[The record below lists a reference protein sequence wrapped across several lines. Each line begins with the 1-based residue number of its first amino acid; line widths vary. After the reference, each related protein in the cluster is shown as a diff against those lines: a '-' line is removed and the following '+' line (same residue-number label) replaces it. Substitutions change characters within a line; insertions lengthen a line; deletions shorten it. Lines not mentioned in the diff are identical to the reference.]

1 MFSSQESDVSAMVSQ
16 SENADLKNRLRFLG
30 LDDKGRETLRR
41 LGPLIRKN
49 IGGALDIFYDK
60 IRKVPETAA
69 FFRNDDHMKGAKK
82 RQEEHWGIVGTAEY
96 NESYVEGVTKVGK
109 AHARIG
115 LEPRW
120 YIGGYAL
127 VLERLVHAVVRERW
141 PSRFGKRNSEQLAEE
156 ISVVVKAAML
166 DMDYS
171 ISVYLAILADERKAA
186 EEARLKA
193 ESEQATALAALRGAL
208 AKLSAG
214 DLDARLPNDLPA
226 NFVQMAQ
233 DYNASVDSL
242 RATISTVRQSA
253 DEIFK
258 STAAISDATDDLAQR
273 TEQQAAGL
281 EESTAALHELTQN
294 VTLTAD
300 GAKEASQV
308 VGVALTEARV
318 SEEVVSRAVDAMGA
332 IEKSSE
338 EISKIIGVIDEIAFQ
353 TNLLA
358 LNAGVEA
365 ARAGEAGRGF
375 AVVAQEVRE
384 LAQRCANAAREIKNL
399 ISQSS
404 TQVES
409 GVGLVNNAGDALGK
423 IIVRIGEI
431 NEIVSK
437 IASAAADQS
446 GGLREV
452 NTSVQSMDQ
461 ITQRNA
467 AMVEESSAQTATLRE
482 EAGRLVQALQ
492 GFKTSGNWSHSAG
505 HGAGGTYRMAS

>member
-1 MFSSQESDVSAMVSQ
+1 MPPTIWP
-16 SENADLKNRLRFLG
+16 NAPNS
-30 LDDKGRETLRR
+30 RR
-41 LGPLIRKN
+41 R
-49 IGGALDIFYDK
+49 A
-60 IRKVPETAA
+60 
-69 FFRNDDHMKGAKK
+69 
-82 RQEEHWGIVGTAEY
+82 W
-96 NESYVEGVTKVGK
+96 
-109 AHARIG
+109 
-115 LEPRW
+115 
-120 YIGGYAL
+120 
-127 VLERLVHAVVRERW
+127 
-141 PSRFGKRNSEQLAEE
+141 SRR
-156 ISVVVKAAML
+156 
-166 DMDYS
+166 
-171 ISVYLAILADERKAA
+171 R
-186 EEARLKA
+186 
-193 ESEQATALAALRGAL
+193 
-208 AKLSAG
+208 
-214 DLDARLPNDLPA
+214 P
-226 NFVQMAQ
+226 
-233 DYNASVDSL
+233 
-242 RATISTVRQSA
+242 
-253 DEIFK
+253 
-258 STAAISDATDDLAQR
+258 
-273 TEQQAAGL
+273 
-281 EESTAALHELTQN
+281 LHELTQN

-332 IEKSSE
+332 IEKSSD

-404 TQVES
+404 TQVEA

-431 NEIVSK
+431 NDIVGK
-437 IASAAADQS
+437 IALAAADQS

-452 NTSVQSMDQ
+452 NTSVASMDQ

-467 AMVEESSAQTATLRE
+467 AMVEESSAQTATLSE

-492 GFKTSGNWSHSAG
+492 GFKTSGGKSQNTSQ
-505 HGAGGTYRMAS
+505 GAYRMAG

>member
-1 MFSSQESDVSAMVSQ
+1 MSNDTLHAE
-16 SENADLKNRLRFLG
+16 ERLRFLRIDG
-30 LDDKGRETLRR
+30 QTREALSAFRPVVEKHITPM
-41 LGPLIRKN
+41 LGH
-49 IGGALDIFYDK
+49 FYDHVEK
-60 IRKVPETAA
+60 QPVLAA
-69 FFRNDDHMKGAKK
+69 MFG
-82 RQEEHWGIVGTAEY
+82 
-96 NESYVEGVTKVGK
+96 GK
-109 AHARIG
+109 AGIDRARKAQATHWLGLFEGRFDEAFIARVRRIGKTHERIG

-127 VLERLVHAVVRERW
+127 VLEQLVHAVVRERW
-141 PSRFGKRNSEQLAEE
+141 PSRFGRRNSEQLAEE

-171 ISVYLAILADERKAA
+171 ISVYLAILADERRAA
-186 EEARLKA
+186 EEARVKA
-193 ESEQATALAALRGAL
+193 ETEQATALAALRGAL

-214 DLDARLPNDLPA
+214 DLDARLSHDLPA

-233 DYNASVDSL
+233 DYNASVDAL
-242 RATISTVRQSA
+242 RATITIVRQSA

-281 EESTAALHELTQN
+281 EQSTAALHELTQN

-300 GAKEASQV
+300 GAKEASDV

-404 TQVES
+404 TQVEA

-431 NEIVSK
+431 NEIVAK

-452 NTSVQSMDQ
+452 NISVQSMDQ

-492 GFKTSGNWSHSAG
+492 GFKTSGAWSQGASQA
-505 HGAGGTYRMAS
+505 AGGTYRMAS

>member
-1 MFSSQESDVSAMVSQ
+1 MTSNEDNVV
-16 SENADLKNRLRFLG
+16 LKARLKFLG
-30 LDDKGRETLRR
+30 LDDKARDTLRR
-41 LGPLIRKN
+41 LGPVIRTN
-49 IGGALDIFYDK
+49 VGAALDVFYAQV
-60 IRKVPETAA
+60 RKTPETAA
-69 FFRNDDHMKGAKK
+69 FFKGEDHIRSAKG
-82 RQEEHWGIVGTAEY
+82 RQEQHWGIVANADY
-96 NESYVEGVTKVGK
+96 NETYVQGVTMVGK

-127 VLERLVHAVVRERW
+127 LLEQLVHAVVRDRW
-141 PSRFGKRNSEQLAEE
+141 PSRFGRQNAPQMADE
-156 ISVVVKAAML
+156 ISVIVKAALL

-171 ISVYLAILADERKAA
+171 ISVYLDILAAERKQA

-193 ESEQATALAALRGAL
+193 EAEQAVALAALRSVLTKL
-208 AKLSAG
+208 ASG
-214 DLDARLPNDLPA
+214 DLAARLSDDMPA
-226 NFVQMAQ
+226 NFVEMAK
-233 DYNASVDSL
+233 DYNSSVASL
-242 RATISTVRQSA
+242 QATISTVRGA
-253 DEIFK
+253 AEEISR
-258 STAAISDATDDLAQR
+258 STFAISSATNDLAQR

-281 EESTAALHELTQN
+281 EESTAALHDLTQN

-300 GAKEASQV
+300 GAQKASMV

-318 SEEVVSRAVDAMGA
+318 SEEVVSRAVEAMGA
-332 IEKSSE
+332 IEKSSDG
-338 EISKIIGVIDEIAFQ
+338 ISKIIGVIDEIAFQ

-384 LAQRCANAAREIKNL
+384 LAQRCASAAREIKGL

-404 TQVES
+404 SQVQT
-409 GVGLVNNAGDALGK
+409 GVGLVNNAGEALEK
-423 IIVRIGEI
+423 IIIRIGEI
-431 NEIVSK
+431 NDIVSK

-452 NTSVQSMDQ
+452 NTSISSMDQ

-467 AMVEESSAQTATLRE
+467 AMVEETSAQTVTLSD
-482 EAGRLVQALQ
+482 EAQRLVAALE
-492 GFKTSGNWSHSAG
+492 GFKTHSGGHVGSRDRADQAAYRRAG
-505 HGAGGTYRMAS
+505 